1 MKYKIAECYTIL
13 KLDKDA
19 ISVLDGIPSRQRT
32 PKVCFHTRSSGYLF
46 YKSLCESDN
55 IIKRAHCLIVCVSI
69 TDQYDAGESLQKGRS
84 GTFSR
89 YELQGGVE
97 TVSSGSWCYYW
108 SVSIQHLVLS
118 LSLKFTV
125 NPTLKHPPVW
135 STAGLLSLS
144 VKGAEVASMTM
155 DVIQSIPN
163 LDWLSVWIK
172 AHAFI
177 HGGDNQRAI
186 NTIWWGFDAV
196 N

>member
-1 MKYKIAECYTIL
+1 MC
-13 KLDKDA
+13 LDYRSTWCWRIFTERPVRNVQPLRATRRCWD
-19 ISVLDGIPSRQRT
+19 SVLWLLMLLLVRKHTASCPFFVF
-32 PKVCFHTRSSGYLF
+32 KVHSEPNIKASS
-46 YKSLCESDN
+46 
-55 IIKRAHCLIVCVSI
+55 CLIHS
-69 TDQYDAGESLQKGRS
+69 
-84 GTFSR
+84 
-89 YELQGGVE
+89 
-97 TVSSGSWCYYW
+97 
-108 SVSIQHLVLS
+108 
-118 LSLKFTV
+118 
-125 NPTLKHPPVW
+125 
-135 STAGLLSLS
+135 GLLSLS